1 MLQEVEVQV
10 QVELRMDI
18 QNFSKLG
25 INKIQSS
32 SVLDKGDFTSMQ
44 SITDELQRSFE
55 VQQMWRTETEIRYSV
70 LTDDKFPTPASKYWQ
85 SIREQMVFYTNL
97 IQTSFDYKKTQVEL
111 ELLKLKLEAKP
122 KDRKEELEQDLV
134 KIEVDQL
141 EFALMNKRLEA
152 HDRVREILI
161 WETVKDECK
170 KLQDFDINDVDAHQK
185 ESYRLRW
192 ENEKSVSEKVNDPS
206 MYRHASASLS
216 TLLKDVKELGVSS
229 IDV

>member
-1 MLQEVEVQV
+1 
-10 QVELRMDI
+10 MDI

-32 SVLDKGDFTSMQ
+32 SVLDKGDFNSMQ

-97 IQTSFDYKKTQVEL
+97 IQLSFEYKKSQVEL
-111 ELLKLKLEAKP
+111 ELLKLKLKAKP
-122 KDRKEELEQDLV
+122 KDRKEELEQELI

-141 EFALMNKRLEA
+141 EFPLMNKRWEA

-161 WETVKDECK
+161 WETVKEECK

-192 ENEKSVSEKVNDPS
+192 ESEKAIAQKINDPAMFRNS
-206 MYRHASASLS
+206 NASLN
-216 TLLKDVKELGVSS
+216 TLLKDVKELE
-229 IDV
+229 IK

>member
-1 MLQEVEVQV
+1 MVEHQEQEVTK
-10 QVELRMDI
+10 MDI

-32 SVLDKGDFTSMQ
+32 SVLDNGDFTNMKN
-44 SITDELQRSFE
+44 ITEELQRSFE

-97 IQTSFDYKKTQVEL
+97 IQTSFEYKKSQVEL
-111 ELLKLKLEAKP
+111 ELLKLKLEEKP
-122 KDRKEELEQDLV
+122 KGRKEELEQELI

-192 ENEKSVSEKVNDPS
+192 ENEKSVSEKINDPS
-206 MYRHASASLS
+206 MYRNASASLS
-216 TLLKDVKELGVSS
+216 TLLKDIKGLEISS

>member
-1 MLQEVEVQV
+1 
-10 QVELRMDI
+10 MDI

-32 SVLDKGDFTSMQ
+32 SVLDNGDFTNMKN
-44 SITDELQRSFE
+44 ITEELQRSFE

-97 IQTSFDYKKTQVEL
+97 IQTSFEYKKSQVEL
-111 ELLKLKLEAKP
+111 ELLKLKLEEKP
-122 KDRKEELEQDLV
+122 KGRKEELEQELI

-170 KLQDFDINDVDAHQK
+170 KLQDFDINDVNAHQK

-192 ENEKSVSEKVNDPS
+192 ESEKEIAEKINDPAMFRNS
-206 MYRHASASLS
+206 NASLN
-216 TLLKDVKELGVSS
+216 TLLKDVKQLGV
-229 IDV
+229 

>member
-32 SVLDKGDFTSMQ
+32 SVLDNGDFTNMKN
-44 SITDELQRSFE
+44 ITEELQRSFE

-97 IQTSFDYKKTQVEL
+97 IQTSFEYKKSQVEL
-111 ELLKLKLEAKP
+111 ELLKLKLEEKP
-122 KDRKEELEQDLV
+122 KGRKEELEQELI

-170 KLQDFDINDVDAHQK
+170 KLQDFDINDVNAHQK

-192 ENEKSVSEKVNDPS
+192 ESEKEIAEKINDPAMFRNS
-206 MYRHASASLS
+206 NASLN
-216 TLLKDVKELGVSS
+216 TLLKDVKQLGV
-229 IDV
+229 

>member
-1 MLQEVEVQV
+1 MVEQLEQEVTK
-10 QVELRMDI
+10 MDI

-32 SVLDKGDFTSMQ
+32 SVLDKGDFNSMQ
-44 SITDELQRSFE
+44 GITDELQRSFE

-97 IQTSFDYKKTQVEL
+97 IQTSFEYKKSQVEL

-122 KDRKEELEQDLV
+122 KDRKEELEQELI

-170 KLQDFDINDVDAHQK
+170 KLQDFDINDVNAHQK

-192 ENEKSVSEKVNDPS
+192 ESEKEIAEKINDPAMFRNS
-206 MYRHASASLS
+206 NASLS
-216 TLLKDVKELGVSS
+216 TLLKDVKELEMV
-229 IDV
+229 

>member
-1 MLQEVEVQV
+1 MK
-10 QVELRMDI
+10 
-18 QNFSKLG
+18 N
-25 INKIQSS
+25 
-32 SVLDKGDFTSMQ
+32 
-44 SITDELQRSFE
+44 ITEELQRSFE

-97 IQTSFDYKKTQVEL
+97 IQTSFEYKKSQVEL
-111 ELLKLKLEAKP
+111 ELLKLKLEEKP
-122 KDRKEELEQDLV
+122 KGRKEELEQELI

-170 KLQDFDINDVDAHQK
+170 KLQDFDINDVNAHQK

-192 ENEKSVSEKVNDPS
+192 ESEKEIAEKINDPAMFRNS
-206 MYRHASASLS
+206 NASLN
-216 TLLKDVKELGVSS
+216 TLLKDVKQLGV
-229 IDV
+229 

>member
-1 MLQEVEVQV
+1 
-10 QVELRMDI
+10 MDI

-32 SVLDKGDFTSMQ
+32 SVLDEGDFTNMKN
-44 SITDELQRSFE
+44 ITDELQRSFE

-97 IQTSFDYKKTQVEL
+97 IQTSFDYKKAQVEL

-161 WETVKDECK
+161 WETVKEECK

-192 ENEKSVSEKVNDPS
+192 ESEKAIAQKINDPAMFRNS
-206 MYRHASASLS
+206 NASLN
-216 TLLKDVKELGVSS
+216 TLLKDVKELE
-229 IDV
+229 IK

>member
-1 MLQEVEVQV
+1 M
-10 QVELRMDI
+10 
-18 QNFSKLG
+18 G
-25 INKIQSS
+25 
-32 SVLDKGDFTSMQ
+32 
-44 SITDELQRSFE
+44 
-55 VQQMWRTETEIRYSV
+55 
-70 LTDDKFPTPASKYWQ
+70 
-85 SIREQMVFYTNL
+85 
-97 IQTSFDYKKTQVEL
+97 L
-111 ELLKLKLEAKP
+111 ELLKLKLEVKP
-122 KDRKEELEQDLV
+122 KDRKEELEQELI

-170 KLQDFDINDVDAHQK
+170 KLQDFDINDVNAHQK

-216 TLLKDVKELGVSS
+216 TLLKDVKELEMV
-229 IDV
+229 

>member
-1 MLQEVEVQV
+1 
-10 QVELRMDI
+10 MDI

-32 SVLDKGDFTSMQ
+32 SVLDKGDFNSMQ

-97 IQTSFDYKKTQVEL
+97 IQTSFEYKKSQVEL
-111 ELLKLKLEAKP
+111 ELLKLKLKAKP
-122 KDRKEELEQDLV
+122 KDRKEELEQELI

-141 EFALMNKRLEA
+141 EFGLMNKRLEA

-161 WETVKDECK
+161 WETVKEECK

-192 ENEKSVSEKVNDPS
+192 ESEKAIAQKINDPAMFRNS
-206 MYRHASASLS
+206 NASLN
-216 TLLKDVKELGVSS
+216 TLLKDVKELE
-229 IDV
+229 IK

>member
-1 MLQEVEVQV
+1 MVEHQEQEVTK
-10 QVELRMDI
+10 MDI

-32 SVLDKGDFTSMQ
+32 SVLDNGDFTNMKN
-44 SITDELQRSFE
+44 ITEELQRSFE

-97 IQTSFDYKKTQVEL
+97 IQTSFEYKKSQVEL
-111 ELLKLKLEAKP
+111 ELLKLKLEEKP
-122 KDRKEELEQDLV
+122 KGRKEELEQELI

-170 KLQDFDINDVDAHQK
+170 KLQDFDINDVNAHQK

-192 ENEKSVSEKVNDPS
+192 ESEKEIAEKINDPAMFRNS
-206 MYRHASASLS
+206 NASLN
-216 TLLKDVKELGVSS
+216 TLLKDVKQLGV
-229 IDV
+229 